1 MSYLEQI
8 DHSRLPK
15 HVAVI
20 MDGNGRWAKK
30 QGKDRLEGHS
40 QGALRAREIVD
51 AANKIGVK
59 YITLYA
65 FSIENWQRPD
75 SEVNGLMA
83 LLSKSIV
90 SQFADLIK
98 YNMRLLTIGDNSML
112 PADVREDIEEA
123 CAKSAHN
130 TGLSVIIA
138 LSYGAR
144 YEIVTATKNLL
155 RKYAEKPFD
164 IDKLSE
170 SDFANNLYTAQI
182 PDPEL
187 LIRTS
192 GEVRISNFLLW
203 QISYSELYFTD
214 VLWPDFCEEEF
225 YKAIVDYQHRER
237 RFGKTS
243 QQINQ

>member
-1 MSYLEQI
+1 MSFLEQI
-8 DHSRLPK
+8 DRDRIPS

-20 MDGNGRWAKK
+20 MDGNGRWANKL
-30 QGKDRLEGHS
+30 GKDRLEGHT
-40 QGALRAREIVD
+40 QGAVRAREIVD
-51 AANKIGVK
+51 AANKIGIK

-65 FSIENWQRPD
+65 FSIENWERPE

-98 YNMRLLTIGDNSML
+98 YNMRLTTIGDNSML
-112 PADVREDIEEA
+112 PDDVRADIEEA
-123 CAKSAHN
+123 CHKSAAN
-130 TGLSVIIA
+130 TGLTVVIA
-138 LSYGAR
+138 LSYGGR
-144 YEIVTATKNLL
+144 YEIMNAVKTLL
-155 RKYAEKPFD
+155 KRYKQSPFD
-164 IDKLSE
+164 IDSLKDD
-170 SDFANNLYTAQI
+170 DFSKCLYTADM

-192 GEVRISNFLLW
+192 GEVRVSNFLLW

-214 VLWPDFCEEEF
+214 VLWPDFDEEQF

-243 QQINQ
+243 QQIGS

>member
-1 MSYLEQI
+1 MSFLEQI
-8 DHSRLPK
+8 DKTRLPK

-20 MDGNGRWAKK
+20 MDGNGRWAKR

-75 SEVNGLMA
+75 SEVKGLMA

-112 PADVREDIEEA
+112 PDDVREDIEEA

-138 LSYGAR
+138 LSYGSR
-144 YEIVTATKNLL
+144 YEIVNAAKSLL
-155 RKYAEKPFD
+155 RKYKDNPFD
-164 IDKLSE
+164 IDSLSE
-170 SDFANNLYTAQI
+170 KDFADHLYTAQI

-203 QISYSELYFTD
+203 QISYAELYFTE
-214 VLWPDFCEEEF
+214 VLWPDFDEDQF

-243 QQINQ
+243 QQISQ

>member
-1 MSYLEQI
+1 MSFLDQI
-8 DHSRLPK
+8 DRQRIPA

-20 MDGNGRWAKK
+20 MDGNGRWAKR
-30 QGKDRLEGHS
+30 QGKDRLEGHT
-40 QGALRAREIVD
+40 QGAVRAREIVD

-65 FSIENWQRPD
+65 FSIENWERPE

-112 PADVREDIEEA
+112 PADVRADIEEA
-123 CAKSAHN
+123 CANSAQN
-130 TGLSVIIA
+130 TGLTVIIA
-138 LSYGAR
+138 LSYGGR
-144 YEIVTATKNLL
+144 YEIVNAVKTLL
-155 RKYAEKPFD
+155 RKYQQTPFD
-164 IDKLSE
+164 ISTLSE
-170 SDFANNLYTAQI
+170 KDFSNCLYTAGI

-203 QISYSELYFTD
+203 QISYAELYFTD
-214 VLWPDFCEEEF
+214 VLWPDFGEQEF
-225 YKAIVDYQHRER
+225 YKAIVDFQRRER

-243 QQINQ
+243 QQISR

>member
-1 MSYLEQI
+1 MSFLEQI
-8 DHSRLPK
+8 DKTRLPE

-20 MDGNGRWAKK
+20 MDGNGRWAKR

-90 SQFADLIK
+90 TQFADLIK

-112 PADVREDIEEA
+112 PADVRQDIEEA
-123 CAKSAHN
+123 CAKSARN

-138 LSYGAR
+138 LSYGSR
-144 YEIVTATKNLL
+144 HEIVNAAKSLL
-155 RKYAEKPFD
+155 RKYKDNPFD
-164 IDKLSE
+164 IDSLSE
-170 SDFANNLYTAQI
+170 KDFADSLYTAHI

-203 QISYSELYFTD
+203 QISYAELYFTD
-214 VLWPDFCEEEF
+214 VLWPDFDEEEF

-243 QQINQ
+243 QQISQ